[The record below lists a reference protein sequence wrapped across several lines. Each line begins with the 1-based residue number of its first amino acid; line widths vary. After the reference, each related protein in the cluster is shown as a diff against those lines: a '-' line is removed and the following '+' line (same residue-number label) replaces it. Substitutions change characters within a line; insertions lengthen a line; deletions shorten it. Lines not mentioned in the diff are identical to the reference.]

1 MALLRAHFDVGHQFS
16 RQDLTSP
23 QRFDE
28 GTVQTVNGICIG
40 QRNCGDAI
48 VSGGTLARAAPQQ
61 IGCRLVASTAIMR
74 AIDNWLDLELFV
86 IRMAR

>member
-1 MALLRAHFDVGHQFS
+1 MALPRAHFDVGHQFFAAGPY
-16 RQDLTSP
+16 LAP
-23 QRFDE
+23 QFDE

-61 IGCRLVASTAIMR
+61 IRFLSDRISPTT
-74 AIDNWLDLELFV
+74 
-86 IRMAR
+86 